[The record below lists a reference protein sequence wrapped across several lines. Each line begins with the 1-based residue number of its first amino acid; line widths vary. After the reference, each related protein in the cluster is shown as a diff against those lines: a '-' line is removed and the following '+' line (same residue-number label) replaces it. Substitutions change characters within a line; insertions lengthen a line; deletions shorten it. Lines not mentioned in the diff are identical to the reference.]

1 MWHHL
6 YVDDVDEA
14 LRIGTQLPAEA
25 FGIAALAGGARGLSI
40 WQRYDRETGGSHFHF
55 SPGLAALAQQHGAS
69 ACALPGPKDLGGL
82 LFGDPTA
89 VPRAD
94 DQA

>member
-1 MWHHL
+1 MWYHL

-14 LRIGTQLPAEA
+14 FRVGTRLPVEA
-25 FGIAALAGGARGLSI
+25 FAVAAVAGMQGLSV
-40 WQRYDRETGGSHFHF
+40 WQRPDRETGGSHFHF

-69 ACALPGPKDLGGL
+69 ACALPSSKDLGGL

-89 VPRAD
+89 VPRVGD
-94 DQA
+94 DT